1 MIVAVE
7 MYPEIGP
14 DMTDMH
20 PDMPGNLTNDNE
32 LLKRDIALL
41 IHILGESD
49 YESGKLKFFQQFSSY
64 GQTGNKDEENENEK
78 IEFQSKLLQHF
89 IDRLNINQEYK
100 NTLKTFDLNYILLII
115 FNELTLARKPFFT
128 KPTIEMIENVQI
140 FTEIKCQLELGC
152 VRNAQY
158 HIINTYEK
166 SASTY
171 INDFNKALQSW
182 DCNMMNASKLG
193 WKIKS

>member
-1 MIVAVE
+1 MIVDTE
-7 MYPEIGP
+7 IYPE
-14 DMTDMH
+14 MH
-20 PDMPGNLTNDNE
+20 PDIPDEWHDELIHENDENE
-32 LLKRDIALL
+32 LLKRAIATL
-41 IHILGESD
+41 IHILGESN
-49 YESGKLKFFQQFSSY
+49 YESSKLKFFQQF
-64 GQTGNKDEENENEK
+64 QEEKEK
-78 IEFQSKLLQHF
+78 LEFQSKLLQHF

-140 FTEIKCQLELGC
+140 FTEIKDQLELGC

-182 DCNMMNASKLG
+182 DCNLMNAAKIG